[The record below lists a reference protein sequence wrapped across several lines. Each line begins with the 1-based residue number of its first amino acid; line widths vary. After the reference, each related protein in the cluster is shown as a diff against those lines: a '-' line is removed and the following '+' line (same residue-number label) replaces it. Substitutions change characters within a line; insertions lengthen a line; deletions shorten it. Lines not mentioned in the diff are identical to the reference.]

1 MKIIADEN
9 IPYVRDFFSPFGEV
23 VTAPGRHL
31 KAEQVR
37 DADILLVRSVTKV
50 GESLLAGSKIR
61 FVGTCTIGI
70 DHLDTE
76 YLKRNHIA
84 YASAPGCNAGGVV
97 QYVLAALTE
106 LAGNWRQKRIG
117 VIGCGNVGGRL
128 CRVLAALKVAH
139 SVYDPFL
146 PKTHNSRLV
155 AVEQALDCDII
166 CVHTPYTTAGP
177 FPTHHMIGFE
187 QLRRLRPGSILLNAG
202 RGGAIDNLAL
212 LAHLQADADLR
223 VVLDVW
229 EDEPSIN
236 LALLEMVAIGTPHI
250 AGYSYEG
257 KLNGSAM
264 IHAALS
270 QFLGVNEEAMS
281 RHRQDLMARLLGPA
295 QVLPE
300 MGLNPAISATYDIAA
315 DDRRMRDAL
324 FGAPAEQVGAAF
336 DQLRKTYPERR
347 EFAHFKVMAEGAE
360 LQEDLQAAGFAAYDG

>member
-1 MKIIADEN
+1 MKIVADEN

-23 VTAPGRHL
+23 MTAPGRHL
-31 KAEQVR
+31 TPEQVG
-37 DADILLVRSVTKV
+37 DADILLVRSVTRV
-50 GESLLAGSKIR
+50 GEPLLAGSKVR

-76 YLKRNHIA
+76 YLQRNHIA

-97 QYVLAALTE
+97 QYVLTALTE
-106 LAGNWRQKRIG
+106 LASNWRQKRIG

-128 CRVLAALKVAH
+128 CRTLAGLQVAYAA
-139 SVYDPFL
+139 YDPFL
-146 PKTHNSRLV
+146 PKADNPRLL

-166 CVHTPYTTAGP
+166 CVHTPYTTAEP

-202 RGGAIDNLAL
+202 RGGAIDNRAL

-229 EDEPSIN
+229 EHEPAVN
-236 LALLEMVAIGTPHI
+236 LALLDMVAIGTPHI

-264 IHAALS
+264 IHAALTT
-270 QFLGVNEEAMS
+270 FLGMDEAELG
-281 RHRQDLMARLLGPA
+281 RHRQELMARLLGPTE
-295 QVLPE
+295 VLPGAE
-300 MGLNPAISATYDIAA
+300 LNQSIRATYDIAA

-324 FGAPAEQVGAAF
+324 LSSPADEVGAAF
-336 DQLRKTYPERR
+336 DRLRKTYPERR
-347 EFAHFKVMAEGAE
+347 EFSHFKVAADGPE
-360 LQEDLQAAGFAAYDG
+360 LQVDLRAAGFSAYD

>member
-9 IPYVRDFFSPFGEV
+9 IPYVREFFAPFGEV
-23 VTAPGRHL
+23 VTAPGRQL
-31 KAEQVR
+31 TREQVS
-37 DADILLVRSVTKV
+37 DADILLVRSVTRV
-50 GESLLAGSKIR
+50 GEPLLAGSKVR

-76 YLKRNHIA
+76 YLRRNHVS

-97 QYVLAALTE
+97 QYVLTALTE
-106 LAGNWRQKRIG
+106 LASNWRQKRIG
-117 VIGCGNVGGRL
+117 VIGCGNVGSRL
-128 CRVLAALKVAH
+128 CRTLAALKVSYCA
-139 SVYDPFL
+139 YDPFL
-146 PKTHNSRLV
+146 AKADNPRLV

-187 QLRRLRPGSILLNAG
+187 QLRRLRPGSILVNAG

-229 EDEPSIN
+229 EHEPDVN
-236 LALLEMVAIGTPHI
+236 LALLEMVALGTPHI

-264 IHAALS
+264 IHAALAA
-270 QFLGVNEEAMS
+270 FLGLDELEMG
-281 RHRQDLMARLLGPA
+281 RHRQRLMERLLGP
-295 QVLPE
+295 VDILPGCE
-300 MGLNPAISATYDIAA
+300 LNQAIRATYDIAA

-324 FGAPAEQVGAAF
+324 LSASADQVGAAF
-336 DQLRKTYPERR
+336 DRLRKTYPERR
-347 EFAHFKVMAEGAE
+347 EFSHFRVDAEGTELLAE
-360 LQEDLQAAGFAAYDG
+360 LHGAGFASYD

>member
-9 IPYVRDFFSPFGEV
+9 IPYVRDFFSPFGDV
-23 VTAPGRHL
+23 ITAPGRHL
-31 KAEQVR
+31 TPEQVQ
-37 DADILLVRSVTKV
+37 DADILLVRSVTRV
-50 GESLLAGSKIR
+50 GEALLAGSKVR
-61 FVGTCTIGI
+61 FVGTCTIGV
-70 DHLDTE
+70 DHLDTD
-76 YLKRNHIA
+76 YLRRNHIA

-97 QYVLAALTE
+97 QYVLTALTE
-106 LAGNWRQKRIG
+106 LASNWRQKRIG

-128 CRVLAALKVAH
+128 CQTLEALKVAY

-146 PKTHNSRLV
+146 PKASNPRLV

-166 CVHTPYTTAGP
+166 CVHTPYTTAEP

-187 QLRRLRPGSILLNAG
+187 QLRRLRSGSILLNAG

-229 EDEPSIN
+229 EHEPAVN

-264 IHAALS
+264 IHAALTK
-270 QFLGVNEEAMS
+270 FLGMDEDTMG
-281 RHRQDLMARLLGPA
+281 RHRQALLERLLGPA
-295 QVLPE
+295 EVLPGTE
-300 MGLNPAISATYDIAA
+300 LNQAVRATYDIAA
-315 DDRRMRDAL
+315 DDRRMREAL
-324 FGAPAEQVGAAF
+324 LNASADQVGAAF
-336 DQLRKTYPERR
+336 DHLRKTYPERR
-347 EFAHFKVMAEGAE
+347 EFSHFKVVADGPE
-360 LQEDLQAAGFAAYDG
+360 LQMDLQAAGFSTYD